1 MECDDIIF
9 EELKKIKIPKY
20 GLSEEKPEVKNLF

>member
-9 EELKKIKIPKY
+9 EELKKIKIAKF
-20 GLSEEKPEVKNLF
+20 GLSEEKPEVL